1 MLDAIKRTNINDE
14 DFVKDGLLTCS
25 TEVLG
30 RKLGSEFK
38 NKGYVPLDR
47 LTIENVIFMFYI
59 LITCSM
65 I

>member
-14 DFVKDGLLTCS
+14 DFIKDGLLTCS

-47 LTIENVIFMFYI
+47 LTIENVN
-59 LITCSM
+59 L
-65 I
+65 